1 MRWTSTIDG
10 KMKPYFYGYKIVGA
24 GFAVQAVCVGAM
36 FTYGVFFRE
45 FQSEFGWSRAM
56 VSGASSLA
64 FLIMGTAGVLMGRL
78 NDRIGP
84 KRLIVATGI
93 FFGIGYLPMSFMHA
107 PWHLYLLYGLFV
119 GIGLSTHDVVMLS
132 TVARWFIRRRGLMTG
147 IVKVGTG
154 AGQLLVPL
162 TATGLIAAFG
172 WRTSYLILGFTVMVA
187 LILVAQFLR
196 LDPREMGLLPDGE
209 LALPGVGEKHTH
221 KNVGVL
227 KTAMRTRQ
235 FWILCGVELVVL
247 GCLLTIIV
255 QIVPHAMDLGLPPV
269 TAAGILSTIGGAS
282 IMGRLVMGAAN
293 DTIGGK
299 RSLIICFIILISG
312 FFCLLMARGTW
323 MLFLF
328 AIVYGFAH
336 GGFFTVMSPTVAE
349 LFGTE
354 SHGALFGVV
363 WFCGAIGGAA
373 GPILAGCTFDLTGS
387 YQPIF
392 MAMTGLLAMG
402 FLLVFMLRPVE
413 GVNIDKP

>member
-1 MRWTSTIDG
+1 
-10 KMKPYFYGYKIVGA
+10 MKTYFYGYKIVGA
-24 GFAVQAVCVGAM
+24 GFAVQAVCIGAM
-36 FTYGVFFRE
+36 FTYGVFFKE
-45 FQSEFGWSRAM
+45 FEAEFGWSRAM

-64 FLIMGTAGVLMGRL
+64 FLVMGTTAVLMGRL

-93 FFGIGYLPMSFMHA
+93 FFGIGYVPMSFMHA

-119 GIGLSTHDVVMLS
+119 GIGLSTHDVVTLS

-147 IVKVGTG
+147 FVKVGTG

-162 TATGLIAAFG
+162 AATALIAAYG
-172 WRTSYLILGFTVMVA
+172 WRTTYLILGVTVMLA

-196 LDPREMGLLPDGE
+196 LDPREMGFLPDGG
-209 LALPGVGEKHTH
+209 LALPGVGAKHTH
-221 KNVGVL
+221 KNAGVL

-269 TAAGILSTIGGAS
+269 AAAGILSTIGGAS
-282 IMGRLVMGAAN
+282 IVGRLGMGAAN
-293 DTIGGK
+293 DRIGGK
-299 RSLIICFIILISG
+299 RSLIICFIILMGG
-312 FFCLLMARGTW
+312 FVCLLTARGTW

-363 WFCGAIGGAA
+363 WFCGTIGGAA
-373 GPILAGCTFDLTGS
+373 GPILAGYTFDLTGS

-392 MAMTGLLAMG
+392 MAMTGLLVIG
-402 FLLVFMLRPVE
+402 FLLVFLLRPVKA
-413 GVNIDKP
+413 VNIDKP